1 MPSPAGRRDRTGSTP
16 RARLATEWACI
27 VLLKGPTT
35 TVAAPDGR
43 VRVVTEGD
51 ARLATAGTGDV
62 LSGVIGAL
70 LASGIDAAD
79 AAAAGA
85 WIHGA
90 AGRRRPADGLVASD
104 LLGSI
109 PDVLAAL
116 P

>member
-1 MPSPAGRRDRTGSTP
+1 
-16 RARLATEWACI
+16 

-70 LASGIDAAD
+70 LASGVDAAD

-90 AGRRRPADGLVASD
+90 AGHRRPAAGLIASD
-104 LLGSI
+104 LLAAI
-109 PDVLAAL
+109 PAVLGDL
-116 P
+116 L

>member
-1 MPSPAGRRDRTGSTP
+1 
-16 RARLATEWACI
+16 
-27 VLLKGPTT
+27 
-35 TVAAPDGR
+35 VAAPDGR
-43 VRVVTEGD
+43 VHVVTEGD

-70 LASGIDAAD
+70 LASGVDAGD

-90 AGRRRPADGLVASD
+90 AGRRLPKSGLIASD
-104 LLGSI
+104 LLAAI
-109 PDVLAAL
+109 PAVLGDL